1 MCKFNFCHSSIIK
14 HLSQLGIIFSVLFF
28 IGVLLPRYIFDFKS
42 KLVCT
47 NCKPSMHLT
56 EGKFYHKVLDSD
68 PKYWFLFNFKNKLYW
83 MVLSLLNR
91 LTVFL
96 GTFDIFHHHFIVRP
110 TEDSV
115 LQKSTF
121 LPGGHL
127 SFAGW
132 AGEAGQVEGAAPH
145 TTHPVAGADVPATA
159 STSGAVSPE
168 ANSRNHKLWTFW
180 SAKTNPSHAW
190 SISCQFP
197 GSAKY
202 IPLVVTKNIT

>member
-1 MCKFNFCHSSIIK
+1 M
-14 HLSQLGIIFSVLFF
+14 
-28 IGVLLPRYIFDFKS
+28 LLPRYIFDFS
-42 KLVCT
+42 VVCT
-47 NCKPSMHLT
+47 NYKPSMHLSQKESFT
-56 EGKFYHKVLDSD
+56 INYLIQTPNTGF
-68 PKYWFLFNFKNKLYW
+68 FLTLKTNYW

-115 LQKSTF
+115 LQKPTF